1 MRHDSLD
8 AAQVTQTCMSDG
20 FERAG
25 VLTGE
30 DGGLSSGSFAPQAYV
45 RVLSWPA
52 AVVSCDSTCLGES
65 PSPEWH
71 SVPAGM
77 HVVEFLTPVELSV
90 VSFAHDFQPGCRC
103 VIKADLEAKTHS
115 VEEVLQ

>member
-1 MRHDSLD
+1 MRHDSLE
-8 AAQVTQTCMSDG
+8 AAQVTQICMPDG
-20 FERAG
+20 FDRAG

-30 DGGLSSGSFAPQAYV
+30 DEGLSSSSFVPQAYV

-52 AVVSCDSTCLGES
+52 AVVTYGSMSLGES

-71 SVPAGM
+71 TVPAGV

-90 VSFAHDFQPGCRC
+90 VSFAHDFQPGCRYI
-103 VIKADLEAKTHS
+103 IKADLEAKTHS
-115 VEEVLQ
+115 VEEVPQ